1 MTGIATRWRVMARP
15 VAEWVGSS
23 DDAMP
28 GIHVLLRLYA
38 RQNGICAC
46 GCGQTMNLDRDEI
59 DCDHKVPLRDG
70 GQNRESNLQ
79 LMFRK
84 HHRVKTSG
92 ENIARG
98 EERRHKAKAF
108 TAIRERKQKIAG
120 QGFAKAP
127 KQSKATAPLSPK
139 FEGDILAR
147 RQS

>member
-1 MTGIATRWRVMARP
+1 MARS
-15 VAEWVGSS
+15 VAEWIGSS

-38 RQNGICAC
+38 NQNGICAC
-46 GCGQTMNLDRDEI
+46 GCGLVMNLDRDDI

-70 GQNRESNLQ
+70 GHNRESNLQ

-98 EERRHKAKAF
+98 QERRHKAKAF
-108 TAIRERKQKIAG
+108 TTIRDRKQKIAG
-120 QGFAKAP
+120 QGFAKAR
-127 KQSKATAPLSPK
+127 KQRSATRPIKKWSLLK
-139 FEGDILAR
+139 
-147 RQS
+147 